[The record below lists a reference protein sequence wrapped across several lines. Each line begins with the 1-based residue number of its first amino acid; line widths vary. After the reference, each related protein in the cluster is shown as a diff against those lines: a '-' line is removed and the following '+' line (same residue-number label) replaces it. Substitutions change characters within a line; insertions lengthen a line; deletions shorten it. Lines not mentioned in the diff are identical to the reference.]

1 MDFFNELMNNR
12 ILWVAVLAWFAAQL
26 IKVLIELIRTKKIN
40 LSLFTGSGG
49 MPSSHTSFVIAMTMG
64 VGIQRGFD
72 SALFAI
78 AAVISMIVMYD
89 AAGVRRA
96 AGKQAEVINMLT
108 ESLENSGI
116 HIDKKLKEL
125 LGHSPIE
132 VFVGGILGIIV
143 AYLFYSSIAIIN

>member
-1 MDFFNELMNNR
+1 
-12 ILWVAVLAWFAAQL
+12 VAVLAWFAAQL
-26 IKVLIELIRTKKIN
+26 IKVLIELIHTRKLNI
-40 LSLFTGSGG
+40 LLFIGSGG
-49 MPSSHTSFVIAMTMG
+49 MPSSHTSYVIAMTMG
-64 VGIQRGFD
+64 VGIQQGFD

-108 ESLENSGI
+108 TSLENQGI
-116 HIDKKLKEL
+116 QIDKKLKEL

-132 VFVGGILGIIV
+132 VFAGGLLGILV
-143 AYLFYSSIAIIN
+143 AYLFYSSISIAG

>member
-1 MDFFNELMNNR
+1 MIFLNELFNNK
-12 ILWVAVLAWFAAQL
+12 ILWVSIIAWFAAQL
-26 IKVLIELIRTKKIN
+26 IKILIEFIKNRKID
-40 LSLFTGSGG
+40 LRLMIGSGG
-49 MPSSHTSFVIAMTMG
+49 MPSSHTAFVVAMTMG

-72 SALFAI
+72 SPLFAI

-108 ESLENSGI
+108 TSLENQGI
-116 HIDKKLKEL
+116 QIDKKLKEL

-132 VFVGGILGIIV
+132 VFAGGILGIAV
-143 AYLFYSSIAIIN
+143 AYIFYNSGM

>member
-1 MDFFNELMNNR
+1 MFFDELLNNR

-26 IKVLIELIRTKKIN
+26 IKVLIELIQTRKVNI
-40 LSLFTGSGG
+40 LMFISSGG

-64 VGIQRGFD
+64 VGIQQGFN

-108 ESLENSGI
+108 TSLENQGI
-116 HIDKKLKEL
+116 QIDKKLKEL

-132 VFVGGILGIIV
+132 VFAGGLLGILV
-143 AYLFYSSIAIIN
+143 AYFFYSSISMVG

>member
-1 MDFFNELMNNR
+1 MFFNDLINNR
-12 ILWVAVLAWFAAQL
+12 ILWVAILAWFVAQL
-26 IKVLIELIRTKKIN
+26 IKVLIELVQTRKISI
-40 LSLFTGSGG
+40 LLLVSSGG

-64 VGIQRGFD
+64 VGIQQGFD

-108 ESLENSGI
+108 TSLENQGI
-116 HIDKKLKEL
+116 QIDKKLKEL

-132 VFVGGILGIIV
+132 VFAGGLLGILV
-143 AYLFYSSIAIIN
+143 AYIFYSSISIA